1 MSEEKSEKESKVK
14 RKISKI
20 IGTITVVC
28 VLMITAGCGI
38 TGKGSRSWLENEVS
52 DIEKVYPTE
61 NPEDLF
67 EKFPNGFRITQT
79 RLFTDK
85 GDRYNM
91 ALEIKGDKDTRKIE
105 GKAKKV
111 LIESEPYKETVEKE
125 SKVEYIKDKGL
136 VLEKPELTGEL
147 LPKNYFLFQK
157 LKLNRDI
164 LKKLE
169 VKDKSFSFET
179 GSYNIKYLF
188 TNEEIDN
195 YLGINKQKVSFDI
208 IGQYSEKNKRYFHS
222 LIIKEEDTKEDSFSE
237 KVVEDKIDKE
247 NEE

>member
-1 MSEEKSEKESKVK
+1 MKEEKSEKESKVK

-61 NPEDLF
+61 NTEDLF
-67 EKFPNGFRITQT
+67 EKFPNGFRIEQM
-79 RLFTDK
+79 RLF
-85 GDRYNM
+85 
-91 ALEIKGDKDTRKIE
+91 EKDGKNYSIEVEMRGNPKTKKIE
-105 GKAKKV
+105 GIAR
-111 LIESEPYKETVEKE
+111 ESFTEYKPFKETIVKE
-125 SKVEYIKDKGL
+125 SKVEYVKGEGL
-136 VLEKPELTGEL
+136 VLEKPELEDSL
-147 LPKNYFLFQK
+147 LFKKYFLFQK
-157 LKLNRDI
+157 LKLNKDI

-169 VKDKSFSFET
+169 VEDKSYSFET
-179 GSYNIKYLF
+179 DRYNIKYLF

-208 IGQYSEKNKRYFHS
+208 IGKYSEKNKRYFHS